1 MRYFAS
7 KYEQYSHDQI
17 YRIYMSEMLR
27 AITGSNVRYSDLI
40 ETKQP
45 ADTRTSS
52 EIIANMKSKLKKIGE
67 EE

>member
-17 YRIYMSEMLR
+17 YRIYMSEMLK

-45 ADTRTSS
+45 ADTRTSG